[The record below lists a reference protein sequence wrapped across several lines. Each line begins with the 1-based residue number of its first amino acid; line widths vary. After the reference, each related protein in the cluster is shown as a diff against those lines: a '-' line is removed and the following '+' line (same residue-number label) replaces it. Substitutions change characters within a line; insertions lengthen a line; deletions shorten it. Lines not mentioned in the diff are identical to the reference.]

1 MKQEIIDFRKE
12 IAALEVEQ
20 RNTKEQRRTVRFE
33 GERIMSPSEAY
44 ERALSNREKLRIMYA
59 AYGLMRGK
67 KFSQIENKA
76 KLEDGV
82 HPLFFYC
89 NAINRYLEKYGYQMP
104 YEEETFKDWWGK
116 TQTRKNFN
124 PETCEAVVRVGE

>member
-20 RNTKEQRRTVRFE
+20 KSTKEQRRTVRFE
-33 GERIMSPSEAY
+33 GERTMSPGEAY
-44 ERALSNREKLRIMYA
+44 EKALSNRGKLRIMYA

-76 KLEDGV
+76 KLEDWV
-82 HPLFFYC
+82 HPLFFDC
-89 NAINRYLEKYGYQMP
+89 NAINGYLEKYGYQMP
-104 YEEETFKDWWGK
+104 YEEEIYKDWWGK
-116 TQTRKNFN
+116 THTRKIYN
-124 PETCEAVVRVGE
+124 PETCEEIVRVSE